1 MAPNAHVLE
10 RWRRTAVA
18 PVGSV
23 GVEFDA
29 ASLVLIVPV
38 VVRGR
43 QRGWLTMLTGAGPN
57 AVHAMVIERAAVAL
71 SIRLRTESDTALV
84 ATASRNLLAD
94 IIGGHYAGVEAMHAR
109 AAALGHPTAGRR
121 LLAIAIRW
129 NHDDVGDVL
138 RQALSDSHLDGIV
151 GEIGYRGWGVLL
163 LWQRDIEQRLALYA
177 KRVHQLCAARAAG
190 RPTLASGPVVTDY
203 ADVRRAF
210 TEAFEVAQVAESG
223 AASAGGRAL
232 DLYSIRDVQLR
243 GLLSMLRE
251 DPRVQSFAAR
261 TLDPL
266 LAREARDG
274 GTWVTTLATYLRVRG
289 NKSLAAERLQV
300 SRQTLYE
307 RLARIQSL
315 LGVDLDDPETS
326 ASLFAAI
333 MVIEATAGRHSGSGK
348 PSAQVLS

>member
-1 MAPNAHVLE
+1 
-10 RWRRTAVA
+10 
-18 PVGSV
+18 
-23 GVEFDA
+23 
-29 ASLVLIVPV
+29 
-38 VVRGR
+38 
-43 QRGWLTMLTGAGPN
+43 
-57 AVHAMVIERAAVAL
+57 
-71 SIRLRTESDTALV
+71 
-84 ATASRNLLAD
+84 
-94 IIGGHYAGVEAMHAR
+94 
-109 AAALGHPTAGRR
+109 
-121 LLAIAIRW
+121 
-129 NHDDVGDVL
+129 
-138 RQALSDSHLDGIV
+138 
-151 GEIGYRGWGVLL
+151 
-163 LWQRDIEQRLALYA
+163 
-177 KRVHQLCAARAAG
+177 
-190 RPTLASGPVVTDY
+190 
-203 ADVRRAF
+203 
-210 TEAFEVAQVAESG
+210 
-223 AASAGGRAL
+223 
-232 DLYSIRDVQLR
+232 
-243 GLLSMLRE
+243 MLRE